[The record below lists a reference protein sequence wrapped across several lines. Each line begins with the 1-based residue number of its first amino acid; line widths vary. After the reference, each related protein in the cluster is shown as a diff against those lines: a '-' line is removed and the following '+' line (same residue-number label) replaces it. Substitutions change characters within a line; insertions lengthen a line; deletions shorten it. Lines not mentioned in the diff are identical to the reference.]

1 MFCVFRSLPPPEM
14 RSWRQSYAANVFPR
28 NCSGFIKEQLIDILL
43 VLCFSLTSFARLLSL
58 WKEWVGGAI
67 QKRKSRQPQ
76 IYPIVLIHAQEFLKL
91 LGPWVLLIVNDSP
104 SHFWFSRSLIIACLI
119 SLHCNDL
126 HDTLLDSHLNL
137 QAMAEA
143 AYPASALCI
152 LLLKHPTPLE
162 LIFTHPKWFSL
173 SPTDFHPAPLC
184 T

>member
-1 MFCVFRSLPPPEM
+1 M

-43 VLCFSLTSFARLLSL
+43 VIMLFIFQL
-58 WKEWVGGAI
+58 WSTAQPVGGAL

-76 IYPIVLIHAQEFLKL
+76 INPRVLIHAQEFLKL